1 MKTQLYSAVLYFHIA
16 CGFTA
21 LATGLAVIIMKKG
34 TRFHVRTGLIYFYT
48 MAGILAT
55 SLAMLCIAPEK
66 EHLWFLG
73 AVAII
78 SFYQTYTGR
87 RMVQQKGKPIIARLD
102 DWLALGLI
110 TISGLWAIYKAIEC
124 GMDANYFHMSLFLF
138 FAMLGLRTGWNDQLL
153 YTGKLPAGK
162 MLWYDHHISRMMG
175 SYAATTTAFVV
186 NVIPRHLPNDT
197 HWLVFLALWI
207 VPGTLIGTLG
217 GRFRKSKQII
227 HHPGKEAFV

>member
-48 MAGILAT
+48 MAGILVT
-55 SLAMLCIAPEK
+55 SLALLCIAPEK

-110 TISGLWAIYKAIEC
+110 SISGIWALVRAVES
-124 GMDANYFHMSLFLF
+124 GMEGNYFQMTLFSF
-138 FAMLGLRTGWNDQLL
+138 FAMIGIRSGWKDSQL
-153 YTGKLPAGK
+153 YRGKLSYGK
-162 MLWYDHHISRMMG
+162 LTWLEQHIGRMMG

-186 NVIPRHLPNDT
+186 NVIPRHLPADT
-197 HWLVFLALWI
+197 HWSVFAALW
-207 VPGTLIGTLG
+207 VLPGVVIGFLG
-217 GRFRKSKQII
+217 RRMSDKR
-227 HHPGKEAFV
+227 

>member
-34 TRFHVRTGLIYFYT
+34 TRFHIRTGLIYFWA
-48 MAGILAT
+48 MAGVLVT
-55 SLAMLCIAPEK
+55 TLTLLSLAPEK

-87 RMVQQKGKPIIARLD
+87 RMVQQKINGIIARPA

-110 TISGLWAIYKAIEC
+110 SISGIWSLFRAVESGIE
-124 GMDANYFHMSLFLF
+124 GNHFRMGLFLF
-138 FAMLGLRTGWNDQLL
+138 FAIIGIRSGWKDSQL
-153 YTGKLPAGK
+153 YQGKHSSGK
-162 MLWYDHHISRMMG
+162 MLWLEHHIGRMMG

-197 HWLVFLALWI
+197 HWFVFLALWI
-207 VPGTLIGTLG
+207 LPGTIIGLLG
-217 GRFRKSKQII
+217 GRFEKKKLS
-227 HHPGKEAFV
+227 PVA